1 MILANLIGFGSGDDN
16 IKIIVDKFFELFI
29 GDEAV
34 FSLIDHRK
42 NR

>member
-1 MILANLIGFGSGDDN
+1 VS
-16 IKIIVDKFFELFI
+16 VDKFFELFI